1 MARLTRICLA
11 GLPQHVIQRGNNRQA
26 CFGSDED
33 IAAYAYWLD
42 AYARKFREA
51 MHAWVFTTNHVHLL
65 LTSESNHGVSRLM
78 QTLGRHYVCY
88 FNDTYRRSGTLWEGR
103 FKSCLVEAENYLLI
117 CQRYIALNPVRAG
130 MVEAPAE
137 YVWSSYRSNGLG
149 QPVKFRT
156 PHAVYQ
162 QLGKSFAERTSAYR
176 DFFHGQID
184 SVALSQ
190 IRQATNQGMVPGN
203 DRFKEDFERLVSR
216 RVVTLKRDP
225 KPKQVEVE

>member
-1 MARLTRICLA
+1 M
-11 GLPQHVIQRGNNRQA
+11 
-26 CFGSDED
+26 
-33 IAAYAYWLD
+33 
-42 AYARKFREA
+42 
-51 MHAWVFTTNHVHLL
+51 TNHVHLL

-78 QTLGRHYVCY
+78 QTLGRHYVRY

-103 FKSCLVEAENYLLI
+103 FKSCLVEAENHLLI

-149 QPVKFRT
+149 QPVKFWT

-176 DFFHGQID
+176 DFFRGHSD
-184 SVALSQ
+184 SMALNQ
-190 IRQATNQGMVPGN
+190 IRQSTIQWNG
-203 DRFKEDFERLVSR
+203 SR
-216 RVVTLKRDP
+216 K
-225 KPKQVEVE
+225 